1 MKFTIGTKLLS
12 GFLSIAL
19 LLVAT
24 SGVSFYF
31 IKQIDSSYSDLVD
44 RRSVALKQAIQ
55 IENLAS
61 REISNLRGIL
71 LQEEGAEQAFRE
83 VVQELDEK
91 IAQTGTLV
99 RSEENIANLKKLSDL
114 NRQVSEKSE
123 QVIELAERNP
133 TEALAYATKEAFP
146 LAREIR
152 DLAGHISQNQQ
163 AQMDEGSR
171 TNTETVRTVVSTVLI
186 TSVAAVGLAVIIGYL
201 VSRMISKPVVQL
213 SRFAARIANGDLTA
227 EPLVVKHRD
236 EIGDLV
242 RTFNRMTDNLRELIR
257 NVDRSAEQVAAA
269 SESLTV
275 SAEQTTSATEQIAVS
290 IQEVASG
297 AEAQVDGLEE
307 CARAMQEMTSG
318 IQQVAESASAVSEA
332 ASATRQEAKRGN
344 EALQDVVAQ
353 MKVIHDAVTD
363 TSNVVKRLEERSGEI
378 DEITQAI
385 AAISSQ
391 TNILAMNAAIEAARA
406 GEQGRGFSVVASEVK
421 KLAEQS
427 KQSADQIAKLI
438 QDIKDD
444 TMKAAS
450 AMERGAREVTE
461 GLSVVDVTKEGFENI
476 WRSVEKVAEQ
486 IQETSAVAQQMS
498 ASVEE
503 VNASMENIA
512 HLAKESTNYAQS
524 VAGASEEQL
533 ASIEEVTT
541 SAESLSQMA
550 VELRSL
556 IHKFKV

>member
-1 MKFTIGTKLLS
+1 
-12 GFLSIAL
+12 
-19 LLVAT
+19 
-24 SGVSFYF
+24 
-31 IKQIDSSYSDLVD
+31 
-44 RRSVALKQAIQ
+44 
-55 IENLAS
+55 
-61 REISNLRGIL
+61 
-71 LQEEGAEQAFRE
+71 
-83 VVQELDEK
+83 
-91 IAQTGTLV
+91 
-99 RSEENIANLKKLSDL
+99 
-114 NRQVSEKSE
+114 
-123 QVIELAERNP
+123 
-133 TEALAYATKEAFP
+133 
-146 LAREIR
+146 
-152 DLAGHISQNQQ
+152 
-163 AQMDEGSR
+163 
-171 TNTETVRTVVSTVLI
+171 
-186 TSVAAVGLAVIIGYL
+186 
-201 VSRMISKPVVQL
+201 
-213 SRFAARIANGDLTA
+213 
-227 EPLVVKHRD
+227 
-236 EIGDLV
+236 
-242 RTFNRMTDNLRELIR
+242 
-257 NVDRSAEQVAAA
+257 
-269 SESLTV
+269 
-275 SAEQTTSATEQIAVS
+275 
-290 IQEVASG
+290 
-297 AEAQVDGLEE
+297 
-307 CARAMQEMTSG
+307 
-318 IQQVAESASAVSEA
+318 
-332 ASATRQEAKRGN
+332 
-344 EALQDVVAQ
+344 

-385 AAISSQ
+385 GAISSQ

-427 KQSADQIAKLI
+427 KQSAEQIAKLI

-533 ASIEEVTT
+533 ASVEEVTT

-550 VELRSL
+550 MELRSL